1 MTITLG
7 TSAYQP
13 VPPLNSSSLSFFSI
27 GTLQFQRQDGVI
39 VDCDDYDDDHHHLD
53 DHQENDDDDVFQ
65 DATDDQRRS
74 VNPRLQV
81 SFKSLFS
88 LHITSQTLLY
98 TSYVIK

>member
-81 SFKSLFS
+81 SFKSFFPF
-88 LHITSQTLLY
+88 T
-98 TSYVIK
+98 